1 MRGFVIAGTHSG
13 CGKTTITLGL
23 MAALKKRG
31 LKVQPFKAGPDFID
45 TGLHR
50 LVTGG
55 HSRNLDVWM
64 CGEEYVKE
72 CFYKYSADADISIIE
87 GVMGMYDGEYSTAKL
102 AGLLNLP
109 VILVVDAYG
118 MAESAGAVVK
128 GFREYGSELRVKS
141 YELREMNSKFK
152 IQSSKLQTPNSKLYI
167 AGVIFNRVASEN
179 HFKRLKDSVQAGDS
193 TLRDVMVLGYLPRD
207 LDFEIPHRH
216 LGLTVAEENPLT
228 EKNIEKLAETVLK
241 HVDIDEITH
250 LKRLLSPSP
259 PPPPIQGG
267 GRLISSLSPCGR
279 GLGRGVFSSS
289 PPIKVAVAYDKA
301 FCFYYEDNLDLL
313 KDAGAEIVKF
323 SPLSDSA
330 IPDKADAIYIGG
342 GYPEL
347 YAKELSKNTSM
358 MKSINGWANSGKP
371 IYAECGG
378 LMYLSKGIYDFN
390 GNFFEMAGVFSFE
403 TQIPPYPPLAKG
415 GKGGLRPH
423 LGYREIELK
432 DNCILGKKGDKLKGH
447 EFHYSEI
454 IKDSNESIVT
464 RNKLKDSNKL
474 RVTSCELKNKKDSE
488 DLSLVTCYSLLN
500 SNQDEGYT
508 FKNTLASYIHVHF
521 GSNLNIARN
530 FIDFIYKYPSP

>member
-1 MRGFVIAGTHSG
+1 MNGFIIAGTHSG

-45 TGLHR
+45 TGLHG

-55 HSRNLDVWM
+55 DSRNLDIWM
-64 CGEEYVKE
+64 CGEDYVKE
-72 CFYKYSADADISIIE
+72 CFYKYSTDADISIIE
-87 GVMGMYDGEYSTAKL
+87 GVMGMYDGEHSTAKL

-128 GFREYGSELRVKS
+128 GFREYRAAEQQNSRATVVEPFATALLSYCATELI
-141 YELREMNSKFK
+141 N
-152 IQSSKLQTPNSKLYI
+152 
-167 AGVIFNRVASEN
+167 GVIFNRVASDN
-179 HFKRLKDSVQAGDS
+179 HFKRLKDSV
-193 TLRDVMVLGYLPRD
+193 RDVTVLGYLPRD

-228 EKNIEKLAETVLK
+228 EKNIEKLAETVMK
-241 HVDIDEITH
+241 HVD
-250 LKRLLSPSP
+250 LSLFCGKKTLTNKP
-259 PPPPIQGG
+259 
-267 GRLISSLSPCGR
+267 GRIASYSVIPACRESFLAE
-279 GLGRGVFSSS
+279 GLRTSRNDNKT
-289 PPIKVAVAYDKA
+289 IIAVAYDKA

-313 KDAGAEIVKF
+313 RGVGAEIVTF

-347 YAKELSKNTSM
+347 YAEELSKNKSM
-358 MKSINGWANSGKP
+358 IEDIYNWANSGNP

-390 GNFFEMAGVFSFE
+390 GKFFEMAGVFPFE
-403 TQIPPYPPLAKG
+403 TEMKKG
-415 GKGGLRPH
+415 RSH
-423 LGYREIELK
+423 LGYREILLK
-432 DNCILGKKGDKLKGH
+432 ENCILGKKGKRLRGH

-454 IKDSNESIVT
+454 KDGSQFTVHGSRFRIKD
-464 RNKLKDSNKL
+464 NKGKDM
-474 RVTSCELKNKKDSE
+474 
-488 DLSLVTCYSLLN
+488 
-500 SNQDEGYT
+500 QDEEYT

-521 GSNLNIARN
+521 GSDSEIARN
-530 FIDFIYKYPSP
+530 FLNHIKEQ

>member
-13 CGKTTITLGL
+13 CGKTTITLGVL
-23 MAALKKRG
+23 AALKKKG

-45 TGLHR
+45 SGLHR
-50 LVTGG
+50 LVTGR

-72 CFYKYSADADISIIE
+72 CFHKYSANADIAIIE

-167 AGVIFNRVASEN
+167 AGVIFNRVASDN
-179 HFKRLKDSVQAGDS
+179 HFKRLKDSVQVGDS
-193 TLRDVMVLGYLPRD
+193 TLRDVTVLGYLPRD

-228 EKNIEKLAETVLK
+228 EKNIGRLADAVLK
-241 HVDIDEITH
+241 HIDVDGILNLAQQSSRAAEQQFSNVLNYCSTE
-250 LKRLLSPSP
+250 LLDYCAAATPT
-259 PPPPIQGG
+259 
-267 GRLISSLSPCGR
+267 
-279 GLGRGVFSSS
+279 
-289 PPIKVAVAYDKA
+289 VAIAYDKA

-313 KDAGAEIVKF
+313 KNAGAEIVTF

-330 IPDKADAIYIGG
+330 IPHQADAVYIGG

-347 YAKELSKNTSM
+347 YAKELSENTSM

-390 GNFFEMAGVFSFE
+390 GKFFEMAGVFPFE
-403 TQIPPYPPLAKG
+403 TQIPPCPPLIKG
-415 GKGGLRPH
+415 GEGGLRPH
-423 LGYREIELK
+423 LGYREIILK
-432 DNCILGKKGDKLKGH
+432 EDCILGKKGDKLKGH

-454 IKDSNESIVT
+454 VKGQAEGTVPDLRTERSGIVESG
-464 RNKLKDSNKL
+464 
-474 RVTSCELKNKKDSE
+474 
-488 DLSLVTCYSLLN
+488 LSLSVGRGITDKVYSVRNNHGELV
-500 SNQDEGYT
+500 STSGYKS
-508 FKNTLASYIHVHF
+508 KNTLASYIHIHF
-521 GSNLNIARN
+521 GSNSEIVWNFLNRI
-530 FIDFIYKYPSP
+530 KEQ